1 MYEKSLTKARII
13 CYYNYA
19 SKWQK
24 LFYGGAK
31 MLARKTK
38 TALLPKYENVKSFYN
53 KAQIEQI
60 EISGGDKVYFL
71 YSYKSLVSAI
81 IETKDN
87 YKYFYLNNLIRKSLL
102 TSQTTLR
109 HIKEFYKQ
117 FYKNETRTKAELLK
131 EAILKDF
138 AFLEVHETNDSIT
151 TNITEYKNYYYCISP
166 ETTKFFRNF
175 KGYRQTQKQD
185 NNGKYLYTKSVYG
198 YSNYYFYYI

>member
-1 MYEKSLTKARII
+1 MTKARKI

-60 EISGGDKVYFL
+60 NINGGDKVYLL
-71 YSYKSLVSAI
+71 YSYNSLVGAI

-87 YKYFYLNNLIRKSLL
+87 YKYFYLNNLIQQKLL

-117 FYKNETRTKAELLK
+117 FYRNETRTKAELLK
-131 EAILKDF
+131 TAIIKNFD
-138 AFLEVHETNDSIT
+138 FLEVHEMNDST
-151 TNITEYKNYYYCISP
+151 TTDIAEYKNYYNCTSS
-166 ETTKFFRNF
+166 ETTKFFKNF